1 MADTA
6 IKKKNKVLAH
16 SFEFFKHSLESLP
29 VGLVVY
35 DYKKKVHLINN
46 TAREM
51 LRISPTEDAS
61 SGIVERRFSNFS
73 KPSNKPNAA
82 YDTDQYFY
90 YQREGNE
97 VVIFKKELPCNID
110 GREYVLSTF
119 IDVTSVEKE
128 RKFEAAANNAKSDFL
143 AKMSHE
149 IRTPMNGIIG
159 MTETLSREELNSN
172 QKEYIDIIRRSADLL
187 LNIIDDI
194 LDYSKIEAGKM
205 QIEEIPFELRDEVS
219 LSVEL
224 FRAIAEEKKLTIESS
239 INDSVPDKIIGDP
252 FRLRQVLSNLIS
264 NAVKFTHQGKIIV
277 SVELEEEYSGNI
289 TLLFSVTDT
298 GVGIPKEK
306 LGTIFNSFTQAE
318 TATSRKYG
326 GSGLGTTICK
336 QLVSLMNGEIWVESP
351 ANLSENKDL
360 PGSSFN
366 FTIEVFSNN
375 ELEKEVNHKAVKV
388 YSDVNALI
396 ITHNKTTKKRLYAF
410 FEQHEMNVD
419 TLYYGEQIVKEIEEA
434 LSAKSANYHVIFIVD
449 EPSLDGLW
457 LAKKLQ
463 KDGYTQKHRVFMLS
477 SNHKPENYVQ
487 TRLAEVDYYLVQ
499 PFEHKVLKTYLKD
512 CFGFD
517 TVEEEK
523 EGLDI
528 RKDLKIL
535 VAEDNIINQKVAEN
549 IFRNIGFEIQ
559 IASDGAEAVDFMKES
574 EYDIIFM
581 DLEMPEKDGIE
592 ATKELRSL
600 GYQIPIVAMTASATE
615 ATKVDSLNAGMNEYT
630 TKPVKTETVMA
641 VLEKWFA

>member
-1 MADTA
+1 
-6 IKKKNKVLAH
+6 
-16 SFEFFKHSLESLP
+16 
-29 VGLVVY
+29 
-35 DYKKKVHLINN
+35 
-46 TAREM
+46 M
-51 LRISPTEDAS
+51 LRISPQEDPS

-97 VVIFKKELPCNID
+97 VVIFKKELPCTID

-159 MTETLSREELNSN
+159 MTETLSREKLNDN
-172 QKEYIDIIRRSADLL
+172 QKEYISIIRRSADLL

-205 QIEEIPFELRDEVS
+205 QIEEIPFLLRDEVS

-224 FRAIAEEKKLTIESS
+224 FRAIAEEKDLTIKAIVNE
-239 INDSVPDKIIGDP
+239 DVPDKIIGDP

-264 NAVKFTHQGKIIV
+264 NAVKFTHKGSIEV

-289 TLLFSVTDT
+289 TLLFAITDT
-298 GVGIPKEK
+298 GVGIAKEK
-306 LGTIFNSFTQAE
+306 LGTIFHSFTQAE

-351 ANLSENKDL
+351 VHIENGSNQ
-360 PGSSFN
+360 PGSRFN
-366 FTIEVFSNN
+366 FTIEVFSNM
-375 ELEKEVNHKAVKV
+375 EIEKKVNFNKIKN

-410 FEQHEMNVD
+410 LEQQKVNVE
-419 TLYYGEQIVKEIEEA
+419 TLHYGDRIVNEIEEL
-434 LSAKSANYHVIFIVD
+434 LSKKSKFHLILIVD
-449 EPSLDGLW
+449 EPGLDGLW
-457 LAKKLQ
+457 LARKLQ
-463 KDGYTQKHRVFMLS
+463 EDGYTDKHRVIMLS
-477 SNHKPENYVQ
+477 SNHKPDNYIQ
-487 TRLAEVDYYLVQ
+487 SRLAGVDHYLVQ
-499 PFEHKVLKTYLKD
+499 PFEHKVLKSYLQD
-512 CFGFD
+512 CFGFKP
-517 TVEEEK
+517 EEVIQH
-523 EGLDI
+523 GLDI
-528 RKDLKIL
+528 RGDIRIL

-559 IASDGAEAVDFMKES
+559 VANDGVEVIEYMKEK

-600 GYQIPIVAMTASATE
+600 GYQIPIVAMTASASE
-615 ATKVDSLNAGMNEYT
+615 ATKMDSLNAGMNEYT

>member
-1 MADTA
+1 
-6 IKKKNKVLAH
+6 
-16 SFEFFKHSLESLP
+16 
-29 VGLVVY
+29 
-35 DYKKKVHLINN
+35 
-46 TAREM
+46 M
-51 LRISPTEDAS
+51 LRISQNEDPS

-90 YQREGNE
+90 YQREGSE
-97 VVIFKKELPCNID
+97 VVIFKKELPCTID
-110 GREYVLSTF
+110 GHEYVLSTF

-128 RKFEAAANNAKSDFL
+128 RKFEAAANTAKSDFL

-159 MTETLSREELNSN
+159 MTETLSREDLTVD
-172 QKEYIDIIRRSADLL
+172 QKEYLSIISRSADLL

-205 QIEEIPFELRDEVS
+205 QIEEIPFLLSDEVS

-224 FRAIAEEKKLTIESS
+224 FRVIAEEKGLTISS
-239 INDSVPDKIIGDP
+239 KIGENVPTKIIGDP

-264 NAVKFTHQGKIIV
+264 NAVKFTHQGKIEV

-289 TLLFSVTDT
+289 TILFSVADT

-318 TATSRKYG
+318 TGTSRKYG

-336 QLVSLMNGEIWVESP
+336 QLVSLMNGEIWIESP
-351 ANLSENKDL
+351 SMLTGNEEL
-360 PGSSFN
+360 PGSRFN
-366 FTIEVFSNN
+366 FTIEVFSNS
-375 ELEKEVNHKAVKV
+375 EIEKDVNFEHVKS
-388 YSDVNALI
+388 YADVNALI
-396 ITHNKTTKKRLYAF
+396 ITHNKTTKKRLFAF
-410 FEQHEMNVD
+410 LDQHNMNVN
-419 TLYYGEQIVKEIEEA
+419 TLHYGEHVVKEIEET
-434 LSAKSANYHVIFIVD
+434 LKQKSANYHLIVIVD
-449 EPSLDGLW
+449 EPGLDGLW

-463 KDGYTQKHRVFMLS
+463 SDGYTNKHRVIMLS
-477 SNHKPENYVQ
+477 SNHKPENYIQ
-487 TRLAEVDYYLVQ
+487 TRLAGVDYYLVQ

-512 CFGFD
+512 CFGFE
-517 TVEEEK
+517 VEDNEK
-523 EGLDI
+523 QGLELRSNI
-528 RKDLKIL
+528 KIL

-549 IFRNIGFEIQ
+549 IFRNIGYEIQ
-559 IASDGAEAVDFMKES
+559 IASDGVEVVEYTKES
-574 EYDIIFM
+574 EFDIIFM

-600 GYQIPIVAMTASATE
+600 GYQIPIVAMTASASE
-615 ATKVDSLNAGMNEYT
+615 ATKMDSLNAGMNEYT
-630 TKPVKTETVMA
+630 TKPVKTETVVA
-641 VLEKWFA
+641 ILEKWFA